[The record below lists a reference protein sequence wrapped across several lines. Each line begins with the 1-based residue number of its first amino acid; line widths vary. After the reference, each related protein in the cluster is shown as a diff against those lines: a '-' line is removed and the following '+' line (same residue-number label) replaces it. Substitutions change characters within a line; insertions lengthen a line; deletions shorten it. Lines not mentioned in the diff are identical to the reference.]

1 MAASRQVEIAPYL
14 PGHEQAYQT
23 LGIVL
28 GAEDFDEKMEALKY
42 LCAYYHEKKK
52 QLTTNH

>member
-1 MAASRQVEIAPYL
+1 MPKVRAPEIAPYP

-52 QLTTNH
+52 QLNNH